1 MPAPRINRRQASTLV
16 LAALAT
22 PAGLVVAQTSS
33 SVALSGVMGS
43 KALLV
48 VNGAPKTVAAGEVH
62 AGVRLISVSAQE
74 AVVEMDG
81 KRVQLNLGG
90 THVNLGGNNS
100 EGSGSRIVLTAG
112 SGGHFITQ
120 GSINGRSVRFLVD
133 TGATSVA
140 MSQAEAERIGLKYKD
155 GQLGSVSTANG
166 QVLMY
171 RIKLNSVRIN
181 DVQVFDVD
189 AAVLVAP
196 MDMVLLGNSFLTRF
210 QMKRENNL
218 LTLDKKS

>member
-1 MPAPRINRRQASTLV
+1 MPTPHITRRQASAIV
-16 LAALAT
+16 LTALAVH
-22 PAGLVVAQTSS
+22 AGGALAQKSA

-48 VNGAPKTVAAGEVH
+48 VNGSAKTLGVGEVH
-62 AGVRLISVSAQE
+62 GGVKLVSVSAQD
-74 AVVEMDG
+74 AVVEIDG
-81 KRVQLNLGG
+81 KRVQLSLGG
-90 THVNLGGNNS
+90 THVNLGG
-100 EGSGSRIVLTAG
+100 GGGDASGSRIVLTAG
-112 SGGHFITQ
+112 TGGHFITR
-120 GSINGRSVRFLVD
+120 GTINGKSVQFLVD

-155 GQLGSVSTANG
+155 GQVGFSSTANG
-166 QVLMY
+166 QVMMY
-171 RIKLNSVRIN
+171 RTKLNSVRIN

-196 MDMVLLGNSFLTRF
+196 MDVVLLGNSFLTRF

-218 LTLDKKS
+218 LTLEKKS

>member
-1 MPAPRINRRQASTLV
+1 
-16 LAALAT
+16 
-22 PAGLVVAQTSS
+22 
-33 SVALSGVMGS
+33 MGS

-48 VNGAPKTVAAGEVH
+48 VNGAPKTLAVGELH
-62 AGVRLISVSAQE
+62 AGVRLVSVSAQE
-74 AVVEMDG
+74 AVVEVDG

-90 THVNLGGNNS
+90 THVNLGGNSS

-112 SGGHFITQ
+112 SGGHFVTQ

-133 TGATSVA
+133 TGATTIA

-155 GQLGSVSTANG
+155 GPLGAANTANG

-171 RIKLNSVRIN
+171 RTKLNSVRIN